1 MTRINTRMSAFLIM
15 VIAMI
20 LTVAGG
26 AGLVEFLTSP
36 DSAAMAQTPPPANPP
51 APSPQ
56 QPPEKTPPP
65 GQPEAGPQQP
75 PSEAAIKGP
84 KKKKKPEEE
93 QSKQKMSQKPGDVA
107 RFTVNVA
114 LVRLD
119 VVVTDGR
126 GTPIPNLSI
135 KNFRVYEDKVEQKIE
150 NFQPTE
156 APMTAVLLMEFS
168 RATCGLMY
176 NMCDYGSYNLNSDAR
191 VLADMFFRGLRPED
205 WVAVIAYDIK
215 PEILTDFTQDK
226 KNLNEALR
234 RMNVPAWSEANLF
247 DALSDTLDRLQEV
260 DGKKAVLLF
269 TTGLDTFSKSNF
281 DKTLKKVQNADASIY
296 AVSFG
301 AAQRIRGEDRMGSIA
316 RMDFLQADNQLNAF
330 AKETGGKAYFPRFEG
345 EWPTILQDVMANL
358 RSQYSIG
365 YSPSTPPHD
374 GKYHKVKVDLVAED
388 GGPLTV
394 KDQHNKTVKVD
405 LRYRPGYYAPKG

>member
-1 MTRINTRMSAFLIM
+1 MTRINTRMSASLIV

-20 LTVAGG
+20 LSVAGG
-26 AGLVEFLTSP
+26 VGLVGSLMSP
-36 DSAAMAQTPPPANPP
+36 DSTAMAQTPPPANPP
-51 APSPQ
+51 ASNPQ
-56 QPPEKTPPP
+56 QPPDKSTPP
-65 GQPEAGPQQP
+65 GQREEGPQQP

-84 KKKKKPEEE
+84 KKKPKPEEE
-93 QSKQKMSQKPGDVA
+93 KPKQKISEKPGDVA

-150 NFQPTE
+150 NFEPTE
-156 APMTAVLLMEFS
+156 APLTAVLLMEFS
-168 RATCGLMY
+168 RATCALMY
-176 NMCDYGSYNLNSDAR
+176 NMCSYSPLTSDAR
-191 VLADMFFRGLRPED
+191 VLADMFFQGLRPED

-226 KNLNEALR
+226 RNLNEALR
-234 RMNVPAWSEANLF
+234 RLNTPAWREANLF
-247 DALSDTLDRLQEV
+247 DALGDTLDRLQEV

-281 DKTLKKVQNADASIY
+281 DKTLKKVQNADVSIY

-301 AAQRIRGEDRMGSIA
+301 AAQRLVGEDRMGPIA

-394 KDQHNKTVKVD
+394 KDQHGKTVKVD
-405 LRYRPGYYAPKG
+405 LRYRPGYYAPKE

>member
-1 MTRINTRMSAFLIM
+1 M

-20 LTVAGG
+20 LTGAGG
-26 AGLVEFLTSP
+26 AGLVGSLISP
-36 DSAAMAQTPPPANPP
+36 GATAMAQTPPPANPP
-51 APSPQ
+51 TSNPQ
-56 QPPEKTPPP
+56 QVPDKTTPP
-65 GQPEAGPQQP
+65 GQREEGPQQP

-84 KKKKKPEEE
+84 KKKKKVEEE
-93 QSKQKMSQKPGDVA
+93 KTKQKISEKPGDVA
-107 RFTVNVA
+107 RFTVNVS

-126 GTPIPNLSI
+126 GTPIPNLSG

-150 NFQPTE
+150 NFEPTE
-156 APMTAVLLMEFS
+156 APLTAVLLMEFS
-168 RATCGLMY
+168 RRTCPLMY
-176 NMCDYGSYNLNSDAR
+176 NICSNSPLNSDAR
-191 VLADMFFRGLRPED
+191 VLADMFFQGLRAED

-215 PEILTDFTQDK
+215 PEVLTDFTQDK
-226 KNLNEALR
+226 RDLNGALR
-234 RMNVPAWSEANLF
+234 RMNIPSWSEANLF

-260 DGKKAVLLF
+260 DGKKSVLLF

-281 DKTLKKVQNADASIY
+281 DKALKKAQNSDVSIY

-301 AAQRIRGEDRMGSIA
+301 AAQRIVSEDRMGPIA
-316 RMDFLQADNQLNAF
+316 RLDFLQADNQLNAF

-345 EWPTILQDVMANL
+345 EWPTILRDVMANL

-405 LRYRPGYYAPKG
+405 LRYRPGYYAPKE